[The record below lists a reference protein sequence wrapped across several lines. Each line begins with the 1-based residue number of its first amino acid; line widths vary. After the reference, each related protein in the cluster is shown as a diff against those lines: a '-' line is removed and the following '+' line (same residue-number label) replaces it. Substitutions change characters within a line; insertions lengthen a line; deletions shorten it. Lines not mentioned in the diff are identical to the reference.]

1 MSQPLSPGRGH
12 SSDRTDHIWLTT
24 RAHRKV
30 HGYLLNLVPLV
41 LVLRLTV
48 FRQVLPL
55 VLTLFVGF
63 AYAGLRPTGS
73 LSEIVGA
80 VTGRTLRRRRGGA
93 SQGPAVRRRLGD
105 HDGGYGYA
113 ALWIAVIV
121 GRCALAYRVPGL
133 VATFVTRVAFTFTIA
148 RRSAL
153 SE

>member
-55 VLTLFVGF
+55 VLTLFVGSPTP
-63 AYAGLRPTGS
+63 ARGRPAASARSSAPSPGVLFGAAAAALLKVRRSADGS
-73 LSEIVGA
+73 VITTA
-80 VTGRTLRRRRGGA
+80 VTGTPHSG
-93 SQGPAVRRRLGD
+93 SP
-105 HDGGYGYA
+105 
-113 ALWIAVIV
+113 
-121 GRCALAYRVPGL
+121 
-133 VATFVTRVAFTFTIA
+133 
-148 RRSAL
+148 
-153 SE
+153 